1 MKDSMVV
8 SKSRGLLGALAVVLL
23 LAACGADKPDALLAS
38 ARDYLAKNEPK
49 AAVIQLKNALQKNP
63 ELPEA
68 RFLLGHALLRSGD
81 PVGAETELRKAI
93 ALKHPQEA
101 VAPQL
106 AQAVLAQ
113 RQFKKLVDEF
123 SSIELP
129 QPAAQASLK
138 ASLAAAHLMLGK
150 PDLAQAAMMAAL
162 VADPTYTPALL
173 YQARGKAIQGDLDGA
188 LAAAEAIVGKTPSSH
203 EAWKLKGDLLMSG
216 KGKPDEAFAAYRKAL
231 EAKPDYADAHAA
243 IMSMLMRQGK
253 LDDAVKQLAEMKKTS
268 PQGLQTQYF
277 EALLAYQ
284 KKDFK
289 QARELAQQLVKIV
302 PDNVLVLQLA
312 GALELRFNSLLQA
325 EVFLAKAVQSA
336 PDSLHGRRLLVS
348 TYLRSGQPAKALA
361 TLQPA
366 LKADNLDPATNA
378 IAGEVYLQNG
388 DTKKAEDYFNKA
400 VKQNPKNDN
409 ARTALALTRLASGR
423 EDAGLAEL
431 QDVASSETGS
441 TATMALISAHLRRKD
456 YDKAIAAIDAL
467 EKKQP
472 DKPLSANLRGR
483 TLLAKNDVAGARKSF
498 ERSVAIDPMYFPS
511 VAALAALDM
520 AEKKPDEARKRFD
533 AVLAKNPK
541 NGQALLALAELRA
554 RAGGAKEEVAELIS
568 RAVTANPTEP
578 GPRLLLIDFHLR
590 GKDVKQALSVAQNA
604 VAAIPESAEL
614 LDGLGRA
621 QQASGETNQ
630 ALVTFNKVAAMQP
643 QSPMPQMR
651 LADAYM
657 ADKNKVAAAQSL
669 RKALEIKPNMLEAER
684 GLVLLALDAKNYDE
698 ALRISRGMQKQSPKE
713 AAGYLFEGDIA
724 ANQKKWDVA
733 ANAYQAGL
741 KQTGSPQFAIKLHS
755 VYAAAGK
762 PTDAEKLTS
771 TWLKD
776 NPKDVVY
783 RMYVG
788 DASLAKNDLAA
799 AERQYQ
805 AVLQI
810 QPQNTVALNN
820 LAWVTGKLNKD
831 GAIAYAEKAV
841 ALAPNQPAFMDT
853 LAVLHSDRNDYAKAL
868 EWQTKALAL
877 QPQNAT
883 YRLHMAKIHIKGG
896 KKELAR
902 KDLDEL
908 VKLGDKF
915 AGQAEVATM
924 LKGL

>member
-1 MKDSMVV
+1 MSVF
-8 SKSRGLLGALAVVLL
+8 KSRSRLGALALAMLL
-23 LAACGADKPDALLAS
+23 VACGADKPDAMLAS
-38 ARDYLAKNEPK
+38 ARDYLAKNDPK
-49 AAVIQLKNALQKNP
+49 AAVIQIKNALQVNP

-68 RFLLGHALLRSGD
+68 RFLLGQALLKSGD
-81 PVGAETELRKAI
+81 PVGAETELRKAMT
-93 ALKHPQEA
+93 LKHPQEA
-101 VAPQL
+101 VIPLL
-106 AQAVLAQ
+106 AQAMLLQ
-113 RQFKKLVDEF
+113 RQFKKVVDEF
-123 SSIELP
+123 SAIELS
-129 QPAAQASLK
+129 QPSAQANLK
-138 ASLAAAHLMLGK
+138 TSLALAHLVLGK

-162 VADPTYTPALL
+162 AADPTYMPALL
-173 YQARGKAIQGDLDGA
+173 YQARGKAIQGDVDGA
-188 LAAAEAIVGKTPSSH
+188 LVATEAILGKTPSSH

-216 KGKPDEAFAAYRKAL
+216 KGKPDEALAAYRKAV
-231 EAKPDYADAHAA
+231 EAKPDYADARMA
-243 IMSMLMRQGK
+243 IMSTLMRQEK
-253 LDDAVKQLAEMKKTS
+253 LEEASKQMAELKKIFPNAV
-268 PQGLQTQYF
+268 QTRYF
-277 EALLAYQ
+277 ETLLAYQ

-289 QARELAQQLVKIV
+289 QARELAQQLVKLV

-325 EVFLAKAVQSA
+325 EVFLAKALQSA
-336 PDSLHGRRLLVS
+336 PDSLHGRRLLAS
-348 TYLRSGQPAKALA
+348 TYLRSGQSAKALA

-366 LKADNLDPATNA
+366 LKGDNLDPATNA

-388 DTKKAEDYFNKA
+388 DTKKAEDYFNRA
-400 VKQNPKNDN
+400 VTQNPKNDN

-431 QDVASSETGS
+431 QDVAASEVGT
-441 TATMALISAHLRRKD
+441 TATMALISAHLRRKE

-472 DKPLSANLRGR
+472 EKPLPANLRGR
-483 TLLAKNDVAGARKSF
+483 TLLAKNDVAGARKNF
-498 ERSVAIDPMYFPS
+498 ERSVAIDPLYFPS

-533 AVLAKNPK
+533 AVLAKDPK

-554 RAGGAKEEVAELIS
+554 RAGGPKAEVAELIT

-590 GKDVKQALSVAQNA
+590 SKDFKQAVAVAQNA
-604 VAAIPESAEL
+604 VAAIPENAEL

-630 ALVTFNKVAAMQP
+630 ALATFKKVAAMQP
-643 QSPMPQMR
+643 QSPIPQMR

-657 ADKNKVAAAQSL
+657 ADKNKVAAAQAL
-669 RKALEIKPNMLEAER
+669 RKALEIKPDMLAAER

-698 ALRISRGMQKQSPKE
+698 ALRISRGVQKQSPKE
-713 AAGYLFEGDIA
+713 VAGYMFEGDIA

-741 KQTGSPQFAIKLHS
+741 KQTGSPQFAIKLHA
-755 VYAAAGK
+755 VYTAAGK
-762 PTDAEKLTS
+762 PANAEKLTA

-776 NPKDVVY
+776 NPKDVLY
-783 RMYVG
+783 RTYLG
-788 DASLAKNDLAA
+788 DGSLAKNDLAA

-805 AVLQI
+805 AVVQN
-810 QPQNTVALNN
+810 QPQNAVALNN
-820 LAWVTGKLNKD
+820 LAWITGKLKKE
-831 GAIAYAEKAV
+831 GGIAYAEKAI

-853 LAVLHSDRNDYAKAL
+853 LAVLYSDRNDYAKAL

-877 QPQNAT
+877 QPQNAI
-883 YRLHMAKIHIKGG
+883 YKLNMAKIHIKGG
-896 KKELAR
+896 KKDLAR

-908 VKLGDKF
+908 AKLGDKF
-915 AGQAEVATM
+915 GGQSDVATL